1 MEIKPLDHKTKISMR
16 EIRQKKKKLKD
27 DLDLLESGFENR
39 LSKVSNFLPGNIHP
53 VKTIKKHPLKSVGL
67 AVLFGTVA
75 GMLTGSGNNSKS
87 GTQSESSAKEGFPS
101 LVFNELKRVAAYRAA
116 SYISDLMETKMASK
130 NDHQ

>member
-1 MEIKPLDHKTKISMR
+1 MEKKPLDQKTKITMY
-16 EIRQKKKKLKD
+16 EIRQKKKKLRD

-39 LSKVSNFLPGNIHP
+39 ISKVSTFLPGNIHP
-53 VKTIKKHPLKSVGL
+53 IKTIQKHPLKSVGL

-75 GMLTGSGNNSKS
+75 GMLTGSEKKNKSKS
-87 GTQSESSAKEGFPS
+87 PSESSAREGFPS

-130 NDHQ
+130 NDQ